1 MALVVLSILA
11 VIAHGFR
18 QHMRIQARFSLS
30 LSSTVQKSPSV
41 MSDQLREMRENMAK
55 DEKVSLMMDAL
66 RGKNLNDD
74 DRQGDGIDMKVV
86 EMRKGENAE
95 DVLPTNYNAVLLEAY
110 FKRRPVA
117 VLTRVWQVLSASSS
131 YLAEVA
137 WDYAT
142 GNTGNAIHPIIA
154 ILPSSIHPPIIP

>member
-1 MALVVLSILA
+1 MLIAVVMFSFVAIT
-11 VIAHGFR
+11 HGFR
-18 QHMRIQARFSLS
+18 QNMRLPSSSMQKRFSFQV
-30 LSSTVQKSPSV
+30 SSSV
-41 MSDQLREMRENMAK
+41 MSDQLRDMRESMAK

-142 GNTGNAIHPIIA
+142 GNTGNAH
-154 ILPSSIHPPIIP
+154 LHHDLSSKYTL

>member
-1 MALVVLSILA
+1 MTRKCLLLLSLSFFI
-11 VIAHGFR
+11 ISHGFR
-18 QHMRIQARFSLS
+18 QHLRFSSNSIQKRFSLA
-30 LSSTVQKSPSV
+30 LSSTLQKPPSA
-41 MSDQLREMRENMAK
+41 MSNQVREMRENMAK

-117 VLTRVWQVLSASSS
+117 VATRVWQVLSASSS

-142 GNTGNAIHPIIA
+142 GNTGNTT
-154 ILPSSIHPPIIP
+154 LPSQ